1 VPGLPLIR
9 LDGSSTG
16 KLLGIVNSV
25 SDAGPVRQFF
35 DRFMGP
41 RIPWIQNVWV
51 GAGYYLVTVLGV
63 FAPLLLLAAGVQWRR
78 LKNPLVSMPLL
89 FALNFLVMALGL
101 ALDNRGVATPEELP
115 HRPFVWMYF
124 VVVTS
129 VGALAGLALMQ
140 WQRARRISRPILL
153 AIVVGLLAFPAI
165 RGAHIQYM
173 SALNTISYAP
183 YPTDLFRLA
192 SYMATHG
199 NPRDVF
205 QDSAFDNT
213 YTIAALS
220 GRRAYVERTF
230 VPLAPNQELENR
242 VVAVGKLMQ
251 MPTEAAVRAEAQRLG
266 IRWFV
271 VRPDRSVAW
280 PSAIVDHP
288 AFVTDGYRLYRF

>member
-1 VPGLPLIR
+1 
-9 LDGSSTG
+9 
-16 KLLGIVNSV
+16 
-25 SDAGPVRQFF
+25 
-35 DRFMGP
+35 
-41 RIPWIQNVWV
+41 
-51 GAGYYLVTVLGV
+51 
-63 FAPLLLLAAGVQWRR
+63 
-78 LKNPLVSMPLL
+78 
-89 FALNFLVMALGL
+89 
-101 ALDNRGVATPEELP
+101 
-115 HRPFVWMYF
+115 
-124 VVVTS
+124 
-129 VGALAGLALMQ
+129 
-140 WQRARRISRPILL
+140 
-153 AIVVGLLAFPAI
+153 
-165 RGAHIQYM
+165 
-173 SALNTISYAP
+173 
-183 YPTDLFRLA
+183 
-192 SYMATHG
+192 MATHG